1 VKPASH
7 RFFPRQ
13 SGQFT
18 ELVERRFADAI
29 KHLEATRRK
38 TRPDLGFS
46 SGLMGFYSGLM
57 GFIVI

>member
-29 KHLEATRRK
+29 KHLEATK
-38 TRPDLGFS
+38 NPAYEKPKDLTEID
-46 SGLMGFYSGLM
+46 SG
-57 GFIVI
+57 